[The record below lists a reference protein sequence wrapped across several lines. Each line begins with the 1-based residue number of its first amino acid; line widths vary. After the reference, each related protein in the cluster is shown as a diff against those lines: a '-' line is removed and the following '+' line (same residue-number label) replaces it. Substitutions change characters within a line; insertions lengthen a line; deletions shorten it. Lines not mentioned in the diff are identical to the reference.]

1 MPLISA
7 GSQDIPAGLTADP
20 IFCFRNSET
29 LENFR
34 FLVYDELEAA
44 QMGDAHVLAENFP
57 FGSGGKSLKSVRI
70 PTFSF
75 LAG

>member
-1 MPLISA
+1 
-7 GSQDIPAGLTADP
+7 
-20 IFCFRNSET
+20 
-29 LENFR
+29 
-34 FLVYDELEAA
+34 
-44 QMGDAHVLAENFP
+44 MGDVHVLAEIFP